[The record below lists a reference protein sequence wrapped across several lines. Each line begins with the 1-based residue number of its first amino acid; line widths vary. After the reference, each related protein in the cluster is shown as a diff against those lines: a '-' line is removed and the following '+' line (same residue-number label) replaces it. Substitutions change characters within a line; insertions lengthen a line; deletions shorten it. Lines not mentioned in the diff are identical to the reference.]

1 MNFERYLPSEKDTWH
16 WRLAEPRDVI
26 AITLMADQIYSD
38 EIADIFT
45 KQPQR
50 MAHHVHMAITDQTYD
65 LGRQQLIVA
74 IDKKTNALL
83 AYAWLERGGYTPY
96 ALEEMATAEF
106 AHIDL
111 SLPTTSRVRIMAQ
124 ILQQWILW
132 CQVYS
137 IPVLVSTTIRADQSG
152 FIRLHEAMG
161 FKIRGSFAYKR
172 IGEINA

>member
-1 MNFERYLPSEKDTWH
+1 MAYHLHKAILQQTFEVNQLLISQ
-16 WRLAEPRDVI
+16 ARDK
-26 AITLMADQIYSD
+26 
-38 EIADIFT
+38 E
-45 KQPQR
+45 
-50 MAHHVHMAITDQTYD
+50 
-65 LGRQQLIVA
+65 
-74 IDKKTNALL
+74 TNKLL
-83 AYAWLERGGYTPY
+83 AWAWLERGKYTVY
-96 ALEEMATAEF
+96 AHDEMATAEF